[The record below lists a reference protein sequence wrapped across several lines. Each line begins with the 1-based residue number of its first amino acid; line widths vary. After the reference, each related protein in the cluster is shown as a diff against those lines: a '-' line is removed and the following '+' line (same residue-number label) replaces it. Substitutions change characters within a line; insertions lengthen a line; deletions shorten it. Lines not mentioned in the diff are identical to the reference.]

1 MEKCH
6 ARHLSATS
14 CGYIKTDM
22 VIPYPRIPPT
32 IFSIGPIALRWYSV
46 MYVVGYVLGYRLA
59 LRRIETGRSSLSRI
73 DLDNLI
79 WYLVAGML
87 LGARLVYV
95 LVYGRAEYTAHPLE
109 AFAVWKGGLSFHGAI
124 AGMTVAIAL
133 FARRYRHSILEVTD
147 LVALCGAPGLF
158 FGRLG
163 NFINGELYGRP
174 TNVPWAMIF
183 PADPLHVPRH
193 PSQLYEA
200 FAEGVILSALL
211 WWVDGLARAR
221 GYNRPGLMTALFL
234 AGYAIVRFSLEFTRQ
249 PDAQL
254 GLVIGPLSMG
264 QVLSTIMLA
273 VGLSLLG
280 VIYRGREAS
289 VASG

>member
-1 MEKCH
+1 
-6 ARHLSATS
+6 
-14 CGYIKTDM
+14 M

-32 IFSIGPIALRWYSV
+32 IVSIGPIAIRWYSV
-46 MYVVGYVLGYRLA
+46 MYVVGYVLGYRLV
-59 LRRIETGRSSLSRI
+59 LKRIDTGRSSLSRA

-87 LGARLVYV
+87 IGARLVYI
-95 LVYGRAEYTAHPLE
+95 LVYGRGEYTAHPLE
-109 AFAVWKGGLSFHGAI
+109 SFAVWRGGLSFHGAI
-124 AGMTVAIAL
+124 AGMTVAIAF

-183 PADPLHVPRH
+183 PADPLQVPRH

-211 WWVDGLARAR
+211 WWVDGVARAR
-221 GYNRPGLMTALFL
+221 GYNRRGLMTALFL
-234 AGYAIVRFSLEFTRQ
+234 VGYAIVRFSLEFTRQ
-249 PDAQL
+249 PHAQL
-254 GLVIGPLSMG
+254 GLVVGPLSMV
-264 QVLSTIMLA
+264 QILSTIMLA
-273 VGLSLLG
+273 VGLALL
-280 VIYRGREAS
+280 VLIYRGREATA
-289 VASG
+289 ASG

>member
-1 MEKCH
+1 
-6 ARHLSATS
+6 
-14 CGYIKTDM
+14 M

-32 IFSIGPIALRWYSV
+32 IVSIGPIAIRWYSV

-59 LRRIETGRSSLSRI
+59 LKRIEAGRSSMSRA

-87 LGARLVYV
+87 LGARVVYV
-95 LVYGRAEYTAHPLE
+95 LVYGRAEYSAHPWEVL
-109 AFAVWKGGLSFHGAI
+109 AIWRGGLSFHGAI

-133 FARRYRHSILEVTD
+133 FGRRYKHSVLDITD

-183 PADPLHVPRH
+183 PADSLHLPRH

-211 WWVDGLARAR
+211 WWIDGVARRR
-221 GYNRPGLMTALFL
+221 GYARRGLMTALFL
-234 AGYAIVRFSLEFTRQ
+234 IGYAIVRFSLEFARQ

-254 GLVIGPLSMG
+254 GLVIGGLSMG
-264 QVLSTIMLA
+264 QLLSMIMLA
-273 VGLSLLG
+273 VGLLLLG
-280 VIYRGREAS
+280 VIYRDPHVSPRS
-289 VASG
+289 VKSATVTER

>member
-1 MEKCH
+1 
-6 ARHLSATS
+6 
-14 CGYIKTDM
+14 M

-32 IFSIGPIALRWYSV
+32 ILSIGPIAIRWYSL

-59 LRRIETGRSSLSRI
+59 LKRIQTGRSTLSRN
-73 DLDNLI
+73 DLDDLI
-79 WYLVAGML
+79 WYLVLGML
-87 LGARLVYV
+87 IGARLVYV
-95 LVYGRAEYTAHPLE
+95 FVYGRAEYGAHPWE
-109 AFAVWKGGLSFHGAI
+109 AFAIWRGGLSFHGAI
-124 AGMTVAIAL
+124 AGMTVAIAF
-133 FARRYRHSILEVTD
+133 FARRYRHAVLEVTD

-183 PADPLHVPRH
+183 PTDPFHVPRH

-211 WWVDGLARAR
+211 WWVDGMARAR
-221 GYNRPGLMTALFL
+221 GYNRRGLMTALFL
-234 AGYAIVRFSLEFTRQ
+234 VGYAIARFSLEFTRQ

-254 GLVIGPLSMG
+254 GLVLGPFSMG
-264 QVLSTIMLA
+264 QILSTIMLA
-273 VGLSLLG
+273 VGLALLG
-280 VIYRGREAS
+280 VVYRGREAS
-289 VASG
+289 VARG

>member
-1 MEKCH
+1 
-6 ARHLSATS
+6 
-14 CGYIKTDM
+14 M

-32 IFSIGPIALRWYSV
+32 ILSIGPIAIRWYSL
-46 MYVVGYVLGYRLA
+46 MYVAGYVLGYRLV
-59 LRRIETGRSSLSRI
+59 LKRIETGRSSISRA

-95 LVYGRAEYTAHPLE
+95 LVYGRAEYAAHPLE
-109 AFAVWKGGLSFHGAI
+109 AFAIWRGGLSFHGAI

-133 FARRYRHSILEVTD
+133 FARRYRYSVLEITD

-174 TNVPWAMIF
+174 TNVRWAMIF
-183 PADPLHVPRH
+183 PADPLQVPRH

-211 WWVDGLARAR
+211 WWIDGVARRR
-221 GYNRPGLMTALFL
+221 GYARSGLMTGLFL
-234 AGYAIVRFSLEFTRQ
+234 IGYAIVRFSLEFARQ

-254 GLVIGPLSMG
+254 GLLMGGLSMG
-264 QVLSTIMLA
+264 QLLSMIMLT
-273 VGLSLLG
+273 VGLLLLAL
-280 VIYRGREAS
+280 IYHGR
-289 VASG
+289 VASSRLGGRQD